1 MNLQSIKSALEKNK
15 KIIRWSV
22 GLAIIATILSQIS
35 IAELVSIFSQLVWS
49 AVVANLIIKFL
60 LRLTI
65 AYKWYL
71 ILKIKD
77 ATVVFRRVLA
87 ASLAG
92 TAAGTLVPIFGAD
105 FTVVY
110 AYYKQS
116 GQADSAISSILVDR
130 VIAVY
135 IMVFMAGLI
144 ALVNL
149 DRFLETPVI
158 LGLVAAAT
166 TACLVLPFFVYLLLR
181 FPHLLS
187 RWISTRIRN
196 LLKRVLTNIH
206 YYWRH
211 GTQELVFNA
220 AISLFSQL
228 LRILSIYTLALAVG
242 APGSLVDYAVVAPLM
257 FLIMMIPIP
266 AASVGLEQGVFVVM
280 LGFLGVSVEL
290 AFAMA
295 LINRILMMISLAP
308 GILCIIMGWGFEP
321 PRTVAQ
327 TKDVKV

>member
-1 MNLQSIKSALEKNK
+1 MNVQIKSSLEKYK

-22 GLAIIATILSQIS
+22 GLAIIIIILSQIS
-35 IAELVSIFSQLVWS
+35 IDELAIIFSQLLWG
-49 AVVANLIIKFL
+49 AVIANLVIKIV
-60 LRLTI
+60 LRVMI

-77 ATVVFRRVLA
+77 AAVVFRRVLA

-144 ALVNL
+144 TLIHL
-149 DRFLETPVI
+149 DRFLNTPAI
-158 LGLVAAAT
+158 LGLVALAT
-166 TACLVLPFFVYLLLR
+166 AACLAIPPVFYTVQR
-181 FPHLLS
+181 FPRLVPQWLGA
-187 RWISTRIRN
+187 RIRN
-196 LLKRVLTNIH
+196 LLKKILENIK
-206 YYWRH
+206 YYWQY
-211 GTQELVFNA
+211 GTGQLLLNGL
-220 AISLFSQL
+220 ISLFTQL

-242 APGSLVDYAVVAPLM
+242 APGSLVDYAVIAPLM

-280 LGFLGVSVEL
+280 LGFIGVSLEL

-295 LINRILMMISLAP
+295 IINRILMIISLTP

-321 PRTVAQ
+321 SPAITQ
-327 TKDVKV
+327 TKNAKA

>member
-1 MNLQSIKSALEKNK
+1 MNAQSIISRLKKYK

-22 GLAIIATILSQIS
+22 GLAIIVIILSQIS
-35 IAELVSIFSQLVWS
+35 IDKLAVVFSQLLWS
-49 AVVANLIIKFL
+49 AVVANLIIKIA
-60 LRLTI
+60 LRVTI

-71 ILKIKD
+71 ILKIQD
-77 ATVVFRRVLA
+77 AAVVFRRVLA

-105 FTVVY
+105 LTVVY

-130 VIAVY
+130 LIAVY
-135 IMVFMAGLI
+135 IMVSMAALI

-149 DRFLETPVI
+149 ERFLATPVI
-158 LGLVAAAT
+158 LALVATAAG
-166 TACLVLPFFVYLLLR
+166 ACLALPPVFYMVQR
-181 FPHLLS
+181 FPRLVPQ
-187 RWISTRIRN
+187 WIGARIRK
-196 LLKRVLTNIH
+196 LLKGVLNNIK

-211 GTQELVFNA
+211 GTRQLLFNGL
-220 AISLFSQL
+220 ISLFTQL
-228 LRILSIYTLALAVG
+228 LRILSVYTLALAVD

-280 LGFLGVSVEL
+280 LGFLGVSLEL

-295 LINRILMMISLAP
+295 LINRVLMMISLAP

-321 PRTVAQ
+321 PRTEAQ
-327 TKDVKV
+327 DAKA

>member
-1 MNLQSIKSALEKNK
+1 MNLQSIKSSLEKYK

-22 GLAIIATILSQIS
+22 GLAIIAIILSQIS
-35 IAELVSIFSQLVWS
+35 IDELTSIFSQLVWS
-49 AVVANLIIKFL
+49 AVAANLVIKLL

-71 ILKIKD
+71 ILKIQD
-77 ATVVFRRVLA
+77 AAVVFRNVLA

-105 FTVVY
+105 LTVVY

-116 GQADSAISSILVDR
+116 GKADSAISSILVDR
-130 VIAVY
+130 LISVY
-135 IMVFMAGLI
+135 IMVLMAGLI

-149 DRFLETPVI
+149 NRFLDTPVI
-158 LGLVAAAT
+158 LGLVAIAT
-166 TACLVLPFFVYLLLR
+166 AACLALPFCVYMLLR
-181 FPHLLS
+181 FPRLLS
-187 RWISTRIRN
+187 RWISPKIRN
-196 LLKRVLTNIH
+196 LLKRVLANIK
-206 YYWRH
+206 YYRRH
-211 GTQELVFNA
+211 GTQELILNGMISVFTQ
-220 AISLFSQL
+220 I
-228 LRILSIYTLALAVG
+228 LRIFSVYTLALAVG

-280 LGFLGVSVEL
+280 LGFLGVSLEL

-295 LINRILMMISLAP
+295 LINRILMMISLGP

-321 PRTVAQ
+321 PTSVAQ
-327 TKDVKV
+327 TKDVKA